1 MSLTGIKAVLF
12 DMDGTLRESQP
23 TGGEVFTDYALS
35 LGLPITEHNRIL
47 AARWEHYYF
56 AGSPEIR
63 EDFQKFG
70 DDDKGFWQNFGQR
83 RLVALGCS
91 VQQAD
96 ELAPAFAIHMEEN
109 YKPKDIIPEGAIE
122 ALVNLQQRGYLL
134 GVVSNRDLPYHDRL
148 KELGLAPYFS
158 FSLAAGEVNSWKPS
172 PGIFE
177 VALKRARTMAYETV
191 YVGDNYFADVVGARN
206 AGLLPILYDRL
217 GIFDNPGCPVM
228 TSFSQL
234 PALLNGRA

>member
-1 MSLTGIKAVLF
+1 MPLNGIKAILF

-35 LGLPITEHNRIL
+35 LGLPISEHDRIL

-56 AGSPEIR
+56 AGSTEIR

-70 DDDKGFWQNFGQR
+70 DDDKGFWQNFGRR

-91 VQQAD
+91 TQQAE
-96 ELAPAFAIHMEEN
+96 ELAPAFAAHMEEN
-109 YKPKDIIPEGAIE
+109 YKPKDIIPEGVIE
-122 ALVNLQQRGYLL
+122 TLEYLHRKGYVL
-134 GVVSNRDLPYHDRL
+134 GVVSNRDLPYHERL
-148 KELGLAPYFS
+148 KELGLASYFS

-177 VALKRARTMAYETV
+177 VALKRAETQAHETV
-191 YVGDNYFADVVGARN
+191 YVGDNYFADVIGARS
-206 AGLLPILYDRL
+206 AGLQPILYDRL
-217 GIFDNPGCPVM
+217 KIFEDPGCPVI